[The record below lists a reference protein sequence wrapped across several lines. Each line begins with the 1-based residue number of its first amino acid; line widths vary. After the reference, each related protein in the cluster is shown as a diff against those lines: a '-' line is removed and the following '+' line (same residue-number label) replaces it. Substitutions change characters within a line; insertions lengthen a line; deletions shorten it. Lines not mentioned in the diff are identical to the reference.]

1 MMAILGVAHI
11 LIALFFAVHAIRS
24 GQQLYWVVIL
34 FMFPALGSVV
44 YFFAIYLPN
53 SKLDHGARKVVKAAA
68 KSLDPGRDL
77 REARQAYEFTPTA
90 QNQMRLA
97 SALLAAGNA
106 EEAASTY
113 EACLQGPFSGDLEI
127 RFGAAQ
133 AALACGRAAAAVA
146 HLQAI
151 RSKDERF
158 RPEQVLLLL
167 AQALAAAGR
176 QDEARAAFEDVLA
189 RHNSF
194 SVQAEFAIWA
204 AGVGDAG
211 KANQLYEE
219 LQRTMSRWASHTREL
234 NQPLVRRLNA
244 AMSSLNR

>member
-1 MMAILGVAHI
+1 MAILGIAHI

-34 FMFPALGSVV
+34 FMFPALGSAV

-68 KSLDPGRDL
+68 RSLDPGRDL
-77 REARQAYEFTPTA
+77 REARQAYDFTPTA

-106 EEAASTY
+106 DEAATTY
-113 EACLQGPFSGDLEI
+113 EACLNGPFSGDLEI

-133 AALACGRAAAAVA
+133 ATLACGRAAAAVA
-146 HLQAI
+146 HLQTI
-151 RSKDERF
+151 RSKDQNF
-158 RPEQVLLLL
+158 RAEQVLLLL
-167 AQALAAAGR
+167 AQALGTAGR
-176 QDEARAAFEDVLA
+176 QDEARAVFEDVLS

-194 SVQAEFAIWA
+194 TVQAEYAIWA
-204 AGVGDAG
+204 AGVGDVD
-211 KANQLYEE
+211 KAKQLYAE
-219 LQRTMSRWASHTREL
+219 LERTMSRWASHTRDL
-234 NQPLVRRLNA
+234 NQPLIRRLNA
-244 AMSSLNR
+244 AMSSLSR